1 MVTNTLHI
9 LSNLV
14 GLVGLAL
21 LFLCRCKQRR
31 DKLLLAAPVLMA
43 LSSLLMLIYNKQ
55 LGLYQVGSF
64 YYTSEKLSAAL
75 MLPDLVELLAWA
87 ALAILV
93 WSVLSGKAEKFQNLW
108 FLPMVLRIAKLPLY
122 ILAHLYYSTFSSWYP
137 TRISTPDIL
146 WTAVIAF
153 ALYHMASWLIWPA
166 GRPQDEG
173 REAFSG
179 DGYCGIIK
187 HLLLSTFTFGI
198 WQLMWLHRTTRY
210 LNQVEGHERMKPS
223 TQVIAGLFV
232 PFYLTYWTYKNAMKL
247 DDLSRQYG
255 YTFKLTLP
263 CLALKVLSPLNI
275 ILPSMVMQERINT
288 IAMCKAGAISAPVP
302 MEDNPDQLPEL

>member
-1 MVTNTLHI
+1 MDGTTVDVFKMLGTLITLLRYGGII
-9 LSNLV
+9 L
-14 GLVGLAL
+14 AA
-21 LFLCRCKQRR
+21 FCYFTKRR
-31 DKLLLAAPVLMA
+31 DKL
-43 LSSLLMLIYNKQ
+43 
-55 LGLYQVGSF
+55 
-64 YYTSEKLSAAL
+64 
-75 MLPDLVELLAWA
+75 
-87 ALAILV
+87 
-93 WSVLSGKAEKFQNLW
+93 
-108 FLPMVLRIAKLPLY
+108 
-122 ILAHLYYSTFSSWYP
+122 
-137 TRISTPDIL
+137 
-146 WTAVIAF
+146 AVIGIGLVA
-153 ALYHMASWLIWPA
+153 ASWLVSAVLSSFSLEILVRLAAWVLMLLIARDGLMGDKPEKYQNIWYLPA
-166 GRPQDEG
+166 AIYAASFPVYIVLGFLGHGFFAIAVVSNIVRTLLYSAILLGFSVWTLYPNGLPHEQFGDDG
-173 REAFSG
+173 ATDSFSG

-187 HLLLSTFTFGI
+187 HLLLSTFTLGI

-288 IAMCKAGAISAPVP
+288 IAMCKAGAIPAPVP

>member
-1 MVTNTLHI
+1 MDILKTLIPLLRYGGI
-9 LSNLV
+9 L
-14 GLVGLAL
+14 LAVFCL
-21 LFLCRCKQRR
+21 IAKRR
-31 DKLLLAAPVLMA
+31 DKLAVIGFGLTAVAELLAAYHTYSYGGNGLVLWFVIHAAAWGLMA
-43 LSSLLMLIYNKQ
+43 LFGYAGLMQANPEKYQKIWYLPAAVYAAAFIGYLLEGFSGYGFFAINVIKNIFQTIIFSAGL
-55 LGLYQVGSF
+55 LGLSMWVCYPDG
-64 YYTSEKLSAAL
+64 
-75 MLPDLVELLAWA
+75 LP
-87 ALAILV
+87 
-93 WSVLSGKAEKFQNLW
+93 
-108 FLPMVLRIAKLPLY
+108 
-122 ILAHLYYSTFSSWYP
+122 
-137 TRISTPDIL
+137 
-146 WTAVIAF
+146 
-153 ALYHMASWLIWPA
+153 
-166 GRPQDEG
+166 
-173 REAFSG
+173 REQFGDDGVTDSFSG

-187 HLLLSTFTFGI
+187 HLLLSTLTLGI

>member
-1 MVTNTLHI
+1 MDGTTVNVFKMLGTLITPLRYGGII
-9 LSNLV
+9 LAAFCWLT
-14 GLVGLAL
+14 
-21 LFLCRCKQRR
+21 KRR
-31 DKLLLAAPVLMA
+31 DKLAVVGLGLAAVSWIIPMLLDVVYGLGI
-43 LSSLLMLIYNKQ
+43 LISLPRA
-55 LGLYQVGSF
+55 
-64 YYTSEKLSAAL
+64 T
-75 MLPDLVELLAWA
+75 AWA
-87 ALAILV
+87 LITLFSYECIMNKKTEKYQKHSYLPAAIYAA
-93 WSVLSGKAEKFQNLW
+93 S
-108 FLPMVLRIAKLPLY
+108 LPLY
-122 ILAHLYYSTFSSWYP
+122 FVLGFLENGFYALGVLKTIFSTLVYTFILLGLSTWVL
-137 TRISTPDIL
+137 STDGL
-146 WTAVIAF
+146 GDNAVTDTF
-153 ALYHMASWLIWPA
+153 N
-166 GRPQDEG
+166 
-173 REAFSG
+173 G

-187 HLLLSTFTFGI
+187 HLLLSTLTLGI

-263 CLALKVLSPLNI
+263 CLALKALSPLNI

>member
-1 MVTNTLHI
+1 MDGTTVNVFKMLGTLITLLRYGGII
-9 LSNLV
+9 L
-14 GLVGLAL
+14 AA
-21 LFLCRCKQRR
+21 FCYFTKRR
-31 DKLLLAAPVLMA
+31 DKL
-43 LSSLLMLIYNKQ
+43 
-55 LGLYQVGSF
+55 
-64 YYTSEKLSAAL
+64 
-75 MLPDLVELLAWA
+75 
-87 ALAILV
+87 
-93 WSVLSGKAEKFQNLW
+93 
-108 FLPMVLRIAKLPLY
+108 
-122 ILAHLYYSTFSSWYP
+122 
-137 TRISTPDIL
+137 
-146 WTAVIAF
+146 AVIGIGLVA
-153 ALYHMASWLIWPA
+153 ASWLVSAVLSSFSLEILVRLAAWVLMLLIARDGLMGDKPEKYQNIWYLPA
-166 GRPQDEG
+166 AIYVASFPVYIVVGFLGHGFLAKAVVSNIVTTLLYSAILLGFSVWTLYPNGLPHEQFGDDG
-173 REAFSG
+173 VTDSFSG

-187 HLLLSTFTFGI
+187 HLLLSTFTLGI

-288 IAMCKAGAISAPVP
+288 IAMCKAGAIPAPVP